1 MCIVCEHELWDEH
14 RALEREFFKA
24 CKRCKKFPGG
34 SSKGT
39 CYHCFAV
46 GNTIDEC
53 PECSPSCD
61 NLFTMPKTSDRL
73 EPRWPA
79 MLALLAVGGLR
90 FSLPGSLSVGPDWL
104 IIVVVG
110 VLLIPTAWARQ
121 RGKDSLNKFLG
132 HLLSAIVTVDMIWSL
147 GLLVAALPAHRQ
159 SPKDLL
165 RSAAAL
171 WITNI
176 LVFASWYW
184 RLDAGG
190 PRQRELRGVHTDGAF
205 LFPQM
210 TLDLQAKRE
219 MGEQCWSPGFVDYL
233 FLAFNTSTAFSPTD
247 CPVLSGWA
255 KILMMVQS
263 LISLTTVALL
273 AARAV
278 NIL

>member
-1 MCIVCEHELWDEH
+1 MTE
-14 RALEREFFKA
+14 
-24 CKRCKKFPGG
+24 
-34 SSKGT
+34 T
-39 CYHCFAV
+39 
-46 GNTIDEC
+46 
-53 PECSPSCD
+53 
-61 NLFTMPKTSDRL
+61 PKHL

-90 FSLPGSLSVGPDWL
+90 LALPESLSAGPAW
-104 IIVVVG
+104 
-110 VLLIPTAWARQ
+110 LLIAVVAVLMIPTVWARY
-121 RGKDSLNKFLG
+121 REMDMLNKMLG
-132 HLLSAIVTVDMIWSL
+132 YVLTSIVTLDMVWSL
-147 GLLVAALPAHRQ
+147 YLLIAALPSKKEAPQ
-159 SPKDLL
+159 DLL

-171 WITNI
+171 WLANI

-190 PRQRELRGVHTDGAF
+190 PRARELRGVHTDGAF

-210 TLDLQAKRE
+210 VLDQQAKRE

-247 CPVLSGWA
+247 SPVLSRWA
-255 KILMMVQS
+255 KLLMMVQA
-263 LISLTTVALL
+263 LISFATVALL